1 MKRMYVLLAVILLLT
16 VVAGGA
22 AAQAPGVEGL
32 VTVEVEGSVA
42 ETVAALEEI
51 IEEQGLLLVST
62 VDHMENAAGV
72 DLELR
77 PTQLLIFGN
86 PQLGTQLMQDEQSV
100 GIDLPQKR
108 LVWEDEDGAV
118 YVSYNAPEYLRTR
131 HGLDESGEVLS
142 TISNALAGL
151 AESATGAEEA
161 AEGTPETL
169 PAAGG
174 RGSLLPWALVG
185 GGAVLLGI
193 GWRLRRNGGWALF
206 LLAFAVPLLGLA
218 LSGTAHAQEGVRGL
232 VVVDSP
238 YDVAETVSRAQDA
251 MEERGLTIMMTVD
264 HGANAE
270 GADLELRPTQLI
282 VFGNPQLGTQLMQAG
297 QSVGI
302 DLPQKMLVWEDAEGQ
317 VHLAYNDPQYL
328 AQRHNLS
335 GVDEVLSTISGALS
349 AIAEEATAE

>member
-1 MKRMYVLLAVILLLT
+1 
-16 VVAGGA
+16 
-22 AAQAPGVEGL
+22 
-32 VTVEVEGSVA
+32 
-42 ETVAALEEI
+42 
-51 IEEQGLLLVST
+51 
-62 VDHMENAAGV
+62 
-72 DLELR
+72 
-77 PTQLLIFGN
+77 
-86 PQLGTQLMQDEQSV
+86 MQDEQSV
-100 GIDLPQKR
+100 GIDLPQKL

-131 HGLDESGEVLS
+131 HGLDESGEVLT
-142 TISNALAGL
+142 TISDALAGL
-151 AESATGAEEA
+151 ADSVTAAEA
-161 AEGTPETL
+161 AEATPETL

-174 RGSLLPWALVG
+174 RGALLPWVLVG
-185 GGAVLLGI
+185 GGVVLLGI
-193 GWRLRRNGGWALF
+193 GWRLRRDGGWAIF

-218 LSGTAHAQEGVRGL
+218 LSGTARAQEDVRGL

-297 QSVGI
+297 QTVAI

-317 VHLAYNDPQYL
+317 VHLAYNDPHYL

-335 GVDEVLSTISGALS
+335 GVDEVLSKISGALS

>member
-1 MKRMYVLLAVILLLT
+1 
-16 VVAGGA
+16 
-22 AAQAPGVEGL
+22 
-32 VTVEVEGSVA
+32 
-42 ETVAALEEI
+42 
-51 IEEQGLLLVST
+51 
-62 VDHMENAAGV
+62 MENAAGV

-77 PTQLLIFGN
+77 PTQVVIFGN

-100 GIDLPQKR
+100 GIDLPQKL

-131 HGLDESGEVLS
+131 HGLDESGEVLT

-151 AESATGAEEA
+151 ADSVTAAEA
-161 AEGTPETL
+161 AEATPETL

-174 RGSLLPWALVG
+174 RGALLPWVLVG
-185 GGAVLLGI
+185 GGVVLLGI
-193 GWRLRRNGGWALF
+193 GWRLRRDGGWAIF

-218 LSGTAHAQEGVRGL
+218 LSGTARAQEDVRGL

-251 MEERGLTIMMTVD
+251 MEERGLTIMMMVD

-297 QSVGI
+297 QTVAI

-317 VHLAYNDPQYL
+317 VHLAYNDSQYL

-335 GVDEVLSTISGALS
+335 GVDEVLSKISGALS